1 MDLPQRYDPKE
12 AESRWQND
20 WEENRIYAFD
30 VEDSVKEIYSIDPPP
45 PTVSGAMHIGHAFSY
60 SQQDFIARF
69 QRMRGKSV
77 FYPFGTDDNGLAT
90 ERLIEKMKGV
100 SSKKMGRDEFIALCL
115 KTLDEIR
122 PTFVQDWKNIGTSAD
137 FSIFYSTIN
146 DHCRK
151 ISQRSFVELYNKGR
165 IYRQFRPVIFC
176 PSCRTAIA
184 QVEMQDA
191 RLKSSLNYIKAKAS
205 DGTFLV
211 FATTRPEVMYGCV
224 GMSIKKDG

>member
-1 MDLPQRYDPKE
+1 MSDLGDYKQEIEQKWQKYWIDKKLYKFDPK
-12 AESRWQND
+12 S
-20 WEENRIYAFD
+20 
-30 VEDSVKEIYSIDPPP
+30 KKPIYSIDTPP

-137 FSIFYSTIN
+137 FSLFYSTTN
-146 DHCRK
+146 HH
-151 ISQRSFVELYNKGR
+151 
-165 IYRQFRPVIFC
+165 YRRHSHRP
-176 PSCRTAIA
+176 
-184 QVEMQDA
+184 
-191 RLKSSLNYIKAKAS
+191 
-205 DGTFLV
+205 
-211 FATTRPEVMYGCV
+211 
-224 GMSIKKDG
+224 